1 MIYKVGLTG
10 GAGSGKSTVAGLF
23 AKFGAPVLDA
33 DVIAR
38 ELVIPGAPALARIVE
53 VFGADIL
60 TAQGVL
66 DRPRLRR
73 IIFSDPARRK
83 ALEAILHPPI
93 RAAMRE
99 RAAKLTTYRDVLV
112 SREAGRRERP
122 GPYCVLCIPLLLE
135 TGQDSEV
142 DRILVVDTPHSL
154 QYRRIMARD
163 GVGAIDAAAMLRAQ
177 IGWRERLA
185 RADDVIVNDKGLA
198 ELEQRVIE
206 LDRFYKALAATGLP
220 ARAN

>member
-10 GAGSGKSTVAGLF
+10 GVGSGKSTVAELF
-23 AKFGAPVLDA
+23 AKLGTPVLDA

-53 VFGADIL
+53 AFGADIL
-60 TAQGVL
+60 TAQGTL
-66 DRPRLRR
+66 DRPRLRH

-99 RAAKLTTYRDVLV
+99 RVAKL
-112 SREAGRRERP
+112 AGT
-122 GPYCVLCIPLLLE
+122 YCVLCIPLLLE
-135 TGQDSEV
+135 TGQETEV

-154 QYRRIMARD
+154 QYRRVMARD
-163 GVGAIDAAAMLRAQ
+163 GLSAAEAAAMLRVQ
-177 IGWRERLA
+177 IGWRERVA

-198 ELEQRVIE
+198 ELERRVSE
-206 LDRFYKALAATGLP
+206 LDRLYKELAATGLP
-220 ARAN
+220 ARAK

>member
-10 GAGSGKSTVAGLF
+10 GIGSGKSTVAGLF
-23 AKFGAPVLDA
+23 TKLGTPVLDA

-60 TAQGVL
+60 TAQGAL

-99 RAAKLTTYRDVLV
+99 RVAKL
-112 SREAGRRERP
+112 A

-135 TGQDSEV
+135 TGQETEV

-154 QYRRIMARD
+154 QYRRVMARD
-163 GVGAIDAAAMLRAQ
+163 GLSAFDAAAMLRAQ

-198 ELEQRVIE
+198 ELEWRVSE
-206 LDRFYKALAATGLP
+206 LDRLYRNL
-220 ARAN
+220 

>member
-1 MIYKVGLTG
+1 MTYKVGLTG
-10 GAGSGKSTVAGLF
+10 GVGSGKSTVAGLF
-23 AKFGAPVLDA
+23 AKLGTPVLDA

-38 ELVIPGAPALARIVE
+38 ELVVPGAPALARIVKA
-53 VFGADIL
+53 FGADIL
-60 TAQGVL
+60 TAQGAL

-83 ALEAILHPPI
+83 ALETILHPPI

-99 RAAKLTTYRDVLV
+99 RVDKL
-112 SREAGRRERP
+112 AGT
-122 GPYCVLCIPLLLE
+122 YCVLCIPLLLE
-135 TGQDSEV
+135 TGQETEV

-154 QYRRIMARD
+154 QYRRVMARD
-163 GVGAIDAAAMLRAQ
+163 GLSAAEAAAMLRAQ

-198 ELEQRVIE
+198 ELERRVSE
-206 LDRFYKALAATGLP
+206 LDGLYKKLASMGLP
-220 ARAN
+220 ARAK

>member
-1 MIYKVGLTG
+1 MTYKVGLTG
-10 GAGSGKSTVAGLF
+10 GVGSGKSTVTGLF
-23 AKFGAPVLDA
+23 AKLGVPVLDA

-38 ELVIPGAPALARIVE
+38 ELVFPGAPALTRIVE
-53 VFGADIL
+53 VFGVDIL
-60 TAQGVL
+60 TAQGAL
-66 DRPRLRR
+66 DRPQLRR
-73 IIFSDPARRK
+73 IIFSDPVRRK

-99 RAAKLTTYRDVLV
+99 RAAKLT
-112 SREAGRRERP
+112 

-135 TGQDSEV
+135 AGQDGEV

-185 RADDVIVNDKGLA
+185 RADDVIVNDKGLT
-198 ELEQRVIE
+198 ELEQRVSE
-206 LDRFYKALAATGLP
+206 LDRLYKEHAATGLP
-220 ARAN
+220 ARAK

>member
-23 AKFGAPVLDA
+23 AKLGAPVLDA

-38 ELVIPGAPALARIVE
+38 ELVVPGAPALARIVE

-93 RAAMRE
+93 SAAIRE
-99 RAAKLTTYRDVLV
+99 RAAKLT
-112 SREAGRRERP
+112 

-163 GVGAIDAAAMLRAQ
+163 GVSAIDAALMLRAQ

-185 RADDVIVNDKGLA
+185 RADDVIVNDKGLT
-198 ELEQRVIE
+198 ELEQRI
-206 LDRFYKALAATGLP
+206 TGLDKLYKEL
-220 ARAN
+220 AVRTCS

>member
-10 GAGSGKSTVAGLF
+10 GIGSGKSTVAGLF
-23 AKFGAPVLDA
+23 AKLGTPVLDA

-38 ELVIPGAPALARIVE
+38 ELVIPGTSALACIVE
-53 VFGADIL
+53 AFGADIL
-60 TAQGVL
+60 TAQGTL

-99 RAAKLTTYRDVLV
+99 RVAKL
-112 SREAGRRERP
+112 A

-135 TGQDSEV
+135 TGQETEV

-154 QYRRIMARD
+154 QYRRVMARD
-163 GVGAIDAAAMLRAQ
+163 GLSAAEAAAILRAQ

-185 RADDVIVNDKGLA
+185 RADDVIVNDKGFA
-198 ELEQRVIE
+198 ELERRVSE
-206 LDRFYKALAATGLP
+206 LDRLYRNL
-220 ARAN
+220 

>member
-10 GAGSGKSTVAGLF
+10 GVGSGKSTVAGLF
-23 AKFGAPVLDA
+23 AKLGTPVLDA

-38 ELVIPGAPALARIVE
+38 ELVVPGAPALARIVE
-53 VFGADIL
+53 AFGADIL
-60 TAQGVL
+60 TAQGAL

-73 IIFSDPARRK
+73 IIFGDPDRRK
-83 ALEAILHPPI
+83 ALEAILHPSI

-99 RAAKLTTYRDVLV
+99 RVDKL
-112 SREAGRRERP
+112 A

-135 TGQDSEV
+135 TGQETEV

-154 QYRRIMARD
+154 QYRRVMARD
-163 GVGAIDAAAMLRAQ
+163 GLSAAEAAAMLRAQ

-198 ELEQRVIE
+198 ELERRVNE
-206 LDRFYKALAATGLP
+206 LDRLYRDLALTGLP
-220 ARAN
+220 ARAK

>member
-10 GAGSGKSTVAGLF
+10 GIGSGKSTVAGLF
-23 AKFGAPVLDA
+23 AKLGTPVLDA

-38 ELVIPGAPALARIVE
+38 ELVIPGTSALARIVE
-53 VFGADIL
+53 AFGADIL
-60 TAQGVL
+60 TAQGTL

-99 RAAKLTTYRDVLV
+99 RVAKL
-112 SREAGRRERP
+112 A

-135 TGQDSEV
+135 TGQETEV

-154 QYRRIMARD
+154 QYRRVMARD
-163 GVGAIDAAAMLRAQ
+163 GLSAAEAAAILRAQ

-185 RADDVIVNDKGLA
+185 RADDVIVNDKGFA
-198 ELEQRVIE
+198 ELERRVSE
-206 LDRFYKALAATGLP
+206 LDRLYRNL
-220 ARAN
+220 

>member
-10 GAGSGKSTVAGLF
+10 GIGSGKSTVAGLF
-23 AKFGAPVLDA
+23 VNLGAPVLDA

-60 TAQGVL
+60 TPQGVL
-66 DRPRLRR
+66 DRPRLRH

-93 RAAMRE
+93 RALMRE
-99 RAAKLTTYRDVLV
+99 RVAKL
-112 SREAGRRERP
+112 A

-135 TGQDSEV
+135 TGQEGEV

-154 QYRRIMARD
+154 QYRRVMARD
-163 GVGAIDAAAMLRAQ
+163 GLSAGEAAAMLRAQ

-185 RADDVIVNDKGLA
+185 RAHDVIVNDRDLS
-198 ELEQRVIE
+198 ELERRVSE
-206 LDRFYKALAATGLP
+206 LDGLYKKLAVTGLP
-220 ARAN
+220 ARVK

>member
-10 GAGSGKSTVAGLF
+10 GIGSGKSTVAGLF
-23 AKFGAPVLDA
+23 ARLGAPVLDA
-33 DVIAR
+33 DIIAR
-38 ELVIPGAPALARIVE
+38 ELVVPGAPALARIVE
-53 VFGADIL
+53 AFGADIL

-83 ALEAILHPPI
+83 ALEAILHPSI
-93 RAAMRE
+93 RALMRE
-99 RAAKLTTYRDVLV
+99 RVTKFA
-112 SREAGRRERP
+112 

-135 TGQDSEV
+135 TGQEGEV

-154 QYRRIMARD
+154 QYRRVMARD
-163 GVGAIDAAAMLRAQ
+163 GLSAGEAAAMLRVQ

-185 RADDVIVNDKGLA
+185 HADDVIVNDKDLA
-198 ELEQRVIE
+198 DLERRVSE
-206 LDRFYKALAATGLP
+206 LDRVYKELAVTGLP
-220 ARAN
+220 ARAK

>member
-10 GAGSGKSTVAGLF
+10 GIGSGKSTVAGLF
-23 AKFGAPVLDA
+23 AKLGTPVLDA

-38 ELVIPGAPALARIVE
+38 ELVVPGAPALARIVE
-53 VFGADIL
+53 AFGADII
-60 TAQGVL
+60 TAQGAL

-99 RAAKLTTYRDVLV
+99 RVDKL
-112 SREAGRRERP
+112 A
-122 GPYCVLCIPLLLE
+122 GPYCVLCVPLLLE
-135 TGQDSEV
+135 TGQETEV

-154 QYRRIMARD
+154 QYRRVMARD
-163 GVGAIDAAAMLRAQ
+163 GLSAAEAAAMLRAQ
-177 IGWRERLA
+177 IGWCERLA

-198 ELEQRVIE
+198 ELERRVSE
-206 LDRFYKALAATGLP
+206 LDRLYRDLGRESLP
-220 ARAN
+220 ARAK

>member
-10 GAGSGKSTVAGLF
+10 GVGSGKSTVAGLF
-23 AKFGAPVLDA
+23 AKLGTPVLDA

-38 ELVIPGAPALARIVE
+38 ELVIPGAPALAHIVE
-53 VFGADIL
+53 AFGADIL
-60 TAQGVL
+60 TAQGTL

-93 RAAMRE
+93 RAAMHE
-99 RAAKLTTYRDVLV
+99 RVTKL
-112 SREAGRRERP
+112 A

-135 TGQDSEV
+135 TGQETEV

-154 QYRRIMARD
+154 QYRRVMARD
-163 GVGAIDAAAMLRAQ
+163 GLSAAEAAAMLRAQ

-198 ELEQRVIE
+198 ELERRVSE
-206 LDRFYKALAATGLP
+206 LDRLYKELAAMGLP
-220 ARAN
+220 ARAK